1 LKDKDKKGSG
11 PMQGILYDATK
22 VKVCQAFYDICNYA
36 ELPAQ
41 WSDALWMDILSR
53 KPIYKELIY
62 YIEHH
67 TFLDELKVCGY
78 SLCDLYVWQMNRYNL
93 IKDTGKNSRTCN
105 KEKMA
110 MQAFRT
116 MVDLM
121 DDPKEYRKRLEEG
134 QGTDKL

>member
-1 LKDKDKKGSG
+1 
-11 PMQGILYDATK
+11 MQGILYDATK

-41 WSDALWMDILSR
+41 WSDELWMDILSR

-121 DDPKEYRKRLEEG
+121 DDPKEYRKRVEEG

>member
-1 LKDKDKKGSG
+1 
-11 PMQGILYDATK
+11 MQGILYDATK

-41 WSDALWMDILSR
+41 WSDELWMDILSR

-93 IKDTGKNSRTCN
+93 IKDTGKNSRTYN

>member
-1 LKDKDKKGSG
+1 
-11 PMQGILYDATK
+11 MQGILYDATK

-41 WSDALWMDILSR
+41 WSDELWMDILSR

-121 DDPKEYRKRLEEG
+121 GDPKEYRKRLEEG
-134 QGTDKL
+134 QRTDKL

>member
-1 LKDKDKKGSG
+1 
-11 PMQGILYDATK
+11 MQGILYDATK
-22 VKVCQAFYDICNYA
+22 VKVCQVFYEICEYA
-36 ELPAQ
+36 GLSVEWA
-41 WSDALWMDILSR
+41 DALWRDILPR
-53 KPIYKELIY
+53 KQIYDELIY
-62 YIEHH
+62 YIEKH
-67 TFLDELKVCGY
+67 TFMDKVKVCGY

-121 DDPKEYRKRLEEG
+121 NNPEEVLKRLDYSRG
-134 QGTDKL
+134 MDKF

>member
-1 LKDKDKKGSG
+1 
-11 PMQGILYDATK
+11 MQGILYDATK

-41 WSDALWMDILSR
+41 WSDELWMDILSR

-67 TFLDELKVCGY
+67 TFLDEFKVCGY
-78 SLCDLYVWQMNRYNL
+78 TLCDLYVWQMNRYNL

>member
-1 LKDKDKKGSG
+1 
-11 PMQGILYDATK
+11 MQGILYDATK

-41 WSDALWMDILSR
+41 WTDELWMDILSR
-53 KPIYKELIY
+53 KPVYRELIY

-105 KEKMA
+105 KEKMV

-121 DDPKEYRKRLEEG
+121 EDPEVYRKRLEEG

>member
-1 LKDKDKKGSG
+1 
-11 PMQGILYDATK
+11 MHGIVYDATK
-22 VKVCQAFYDICNYA
+22 VKVCQAFYEICDYA
-36 ELPAQ
+36 ELSRE
-41 WSDALWMDILSR
+41 WSDALWRDILSR
-53 KPIYKELIY
+53 KQVYEELIY

-67 TFLDELKVCGY
+67 TFMDKVKACGY

-116 MVDLM
+116 MIDLLEQ
-121 DDPKEYRKRLEEG
+121 PEEG
-134 QGTDKL
+134 QKRLDYGQGMDKL

>member
-1 LKDKDKKGSG
+1 
-11 PMQGILYDATK
+11 MQGILYDATK

-41 WSDALWMDILSR
+41 WSDELWMDILSR

-121 DDPKEYRKRLEEG
+121 DDPKEYRERLEEG